1 MWCRNA
7 ARRAPQG
14 DVRKAELP
22 KSEIHRSEVRTSEL
36 PKSEL
41 RKSDA
46 PLAQPIRRIP
56 GLSYLLDKFADWANV
71 IPGFRLFT
79 IVLGMNPINQA
90 PVERSGANILRG
102 AVELIPIGDLLG
114 FVREVPG
121 LFIAALKSF
130 VIQDLLD
137 LPGALMRVAG
147 MFADFVGKFIKWGLD
162 AAWTLLEIVFD
173 VVSPSA
179 LGYIKKTGAAL
190 KKILK
195 NPLPF
200 VGNLVKAAKLGLG
213 NFADHIG
220 THLKNGLIEW
230 LTGAL
235 TGVYL
240 PKALS
245 LAEIGKFALSVLG
258 VTWLQIRGKIVKAL
272 GPTGE
277 KIMSGLEKAADF
289 IMKLI
294 NGGPEAAW
302 DMIKEKLTDLK
313 DSVIDGIK
321 GFVESTVVKV
331 AIPKL
336 VAMFIPCAVFI
347 SAIIS
352 IYGTI
357 KAFMEQL
364 ARIAAAVAAFID
376 SIMAIAEGQIAG
388 AARKV
393 EGALARV
400 IPVAIG
406 LLAGFLGLGGIS
418 DKVMGVVKKIQAV
431 VDKALDT
438 AIAWII
444 GKAKALCAKLF
455 GGKDKDGKPDERT
468 DEEKRKDLDKAIN
481 EATSLQKTPNITED
495 ALRKGLVPIKSKY
508 KMTSLELVVDNK
520 DKTKETIHILGKI
533 NPDKPTDQSEIA
545 AGDWPV
551 KEEDWIKT
559 PESRLAEKILKI
571 TDTDITYS
579 QSDKGA
585 AVPVKKTREI
595 FLKLWNDKTILPAE
609 EKQRY
614 VAKYGIVVAEYIMSR
629 GDLRANMQIIDIKE
643 AHHLIPVSVWSEVAF
658 LRQLVEDGWDPN
670 AISNGIALAAD
681 FHSPHPIY
689 SAYVLAKVRAW
700 SQTAQA
706 QKTPLDMARA
716 ALEGTFLVELRKQ
729 VELAR
734 KSSPGPGGLD
744 KYFSTLP

>member
-1 MWCRNA
+1 
-7 ARRAPQG
+7 
-14 DVRKAELP
+14 
-22 KSEIHRSEVRTSEL
+22 
-36 PKSEL
+36 
-41 RKSDA
+41 
-46 PLAQPIRRIP
+46 
-56 GLSYLLDKFADWANV
+56 
-71 IPGFRLFT
+71 
-79 IVLGMNPINQA
+79 
-90 PVERSGANILRG
+90 
-102 AVELIPIGDLLG
+102 
-114 FVREVPG
+114 
-121 LFIAALKSF
+121 
-130 VIQDLLD
+130 
-137 LPGALMRVAG
+137 

-173 VVSPSA
+173 VVSPAA
-179 LGYIKKTGAAL
+179 LGYIKNTGAAL

-200 VGNLVKAAKLGLG
+200 VGNLVKAAKLGLA

-258 VTWLQIRGKIVKAL
+258 VTWTQIRGKIVKAL

-289 IMKLI
+289 IIKLV
-294 NGGPEAAW
+294 NGGPAAAW
-302 DMIKEKLTDLK
+302 DMVKEKLNDLK
-313 DSVIDGIK
+313 DTVIDGIK
-321 GFVESTVVKV
+321 GFVESTIVKV

-336 VAMFIPCAVFI
+336 VAMFIPGAGFI

-364 ARIAAAVAAFID
+364 ARIAAAIAAFID
-376 SIMAIAEGQIAG
+376 SIVAIAEGQIAG
-388 AARKV
+388 AAAKV
-393 EGALARV
+393 ESALAGV

-495 ALRKGLVPIKSKY
+495 ALRKGLVPIKARY
-508 KMTSLELVVDNK
+508 KLTEITVVTEPQSEGQPKFLSL
-520 DKTKETIHILGKI
+520 IHI
-533 NPDKPTDQSEIA
+533 
-545 AGDWPV
+545 
-551 KEEDWIKT
+551 
-559 PESRLAEKILKI
+559 
-571 TDTDITYS
+571 
-579 QSDKGA
+579 
-585 AVPVKKTREI
+585 
-595 FLKLWNDKTILPAE
+595 
-609 EKQRY
+609 
-614 VAKYGIVVAEYIMSR
+614 
-629 GDLRANMQIIDIKE
+629 
-643 AHHLIPVSVWSEVAF
+643 
-658 LRQLVEDGWDPN
+658 
-670 AISNGIALAAD
+670 
-681 FHSPHPIY
+681 
-689 SAYVLAKVRAW
+689 
-700 SQTAQA
+700 
-706 QKTPLDMARA
+706 
-716 ALEGTFLVELRKQ
+716 
-729 VELAR
+729 
-734 KSSPGPGGLD
+734 
-744 KYFSTLP
+744 

>member
-1 MWCRNA
+1 
-7 ARRAPQG
+7 
-14 DVRKAELP
+14 
-22 KSEIHRSEVRTSEL
+22 
-36 PKSEL
+36 
-41 RKSDA
+41 
-46 PLAQPIRRIP
+46 
-56 GLSYLLDKFADWANV
+56 
-71 IPGFRLFT
+71 
-79 IVLGMNPINQA
+79 
-90 PVERSGANILRG
+90 
-102 AVELIPIGDLLG
+102 
-114 FVREVPG
+114 
-121 LFIAALKSF
+121 
-130 VIQDLLD
+130 
-137 LPGALMRVAG
+137 

-173 VVSPSA
+173 VVSPAA
-179 LGYIKKTGAAL
+179 LGYIKNTGAAL

-200 VGNLVKAAKLGLG
+200 VGNLVKAAKLGLS

-294 NGGPEAAW
+294 NGGPAAAW
-302 DMIKEKLTDLK
+302 DMVKEKLTDLK

-336 VAMFIPCAVFI
+336 VAMFIPGAGFI

-376 SIMAIAEGQIAG
+376 SIVAIAEGQIAG

-393 EGALARV
+393 EGALAGV

-418 DKVMGVVKKIQAV
+418 DKVLAVVKKVQTV

-444 GKAKALCAKLF
+444 GKAKALFAKLF

-468 DEEKRKDLDKAIN
+468 DEEKVRDLRLAVKDANEILHRDQPSQADAPKALSAVKARYKLTEITVVT
-481 EATSLQKTPNITED
+481 EPQSEGQPKFLSL
-495 ALRKGLVPIKSKY
+495 
-508 KMTSLELVVDNK
+508 
-520 DKTKETIHILGKI
+520 IHI
-533 NPDKPTDQSEIA
+533 
-545 AGDWPV
+545 
-551 KEEDWIKT
+551 
-559 PESRLAEKILKI
+559 
-571 TDTDITYS
+571 
-579 QSDKGA
+579 
-585 AVPVKKTREI
+585 
-595 FLKLWNDKTILPAE
+595 
-609 EKQRY
+609 
-614 VAKYGIVVAEYIMSR
+614 
-629 GDLRANMQIIDIKE
+629 
-643 AHHLIPVSVWSEVAF
+643 
-658 LRQLVEDGWDPN
+658 
-670 AISNGIALAAD
+670 
-681 FHSPHPIY
+681 
-689 SAYVLAKVRAW
+689 
-700 SQTAQA
+700 
-706 QKTPLDMARA
+706 
-716 ALEGTFLVELRKQ
+716 
-729 VELAR
+729 
-734 KSSPGPGGLD
+734 
-744 KYFSTLP
+744 